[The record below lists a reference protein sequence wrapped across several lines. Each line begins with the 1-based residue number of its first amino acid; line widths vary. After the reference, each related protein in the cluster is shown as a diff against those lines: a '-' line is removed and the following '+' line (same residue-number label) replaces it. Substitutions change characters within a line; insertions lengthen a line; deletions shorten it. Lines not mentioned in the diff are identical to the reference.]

1 MQELQ
6 LNATC
11 CDCRD
16 YRYRCILE
24 PDKRLPQKQTY
35 GEQIYPR
42 PHTHN
47 SHTHT
52 HTHRV
57 STLCTEWEAVLLH
70 GQRKPKPKRIVP
82 PTRGGGL
89 GTLWPLAK
97 LACSQEELQRFLQL
111 ENTKTEI
118 GRGRAWLRAAINER
132 TLENYMHTILGS
144 DQALRRVLCTSMPSL
159 HTVRNS

>member
-11 CDCRD
+11 PDH
-16 YRYRCILE
+16 RYRCILE

-35 GEQIYPR
+35 GEYQIYSH

-47 SHTHT
+47 SHTHNS
-52 HTHRV
+52 HTSHRV

-82 PTRGGGL
+82 PTRSGGL
-89 GTLWPLAK
+89 GTLWALAK
-97 LACSQEELQRFLQL
+97 LASSQEELQRFLQL

-144 DQALRRVLCTSMPSL
+144 DQGLRWVLCTSISL
-159 HTVRNS
+159 HTSCIV